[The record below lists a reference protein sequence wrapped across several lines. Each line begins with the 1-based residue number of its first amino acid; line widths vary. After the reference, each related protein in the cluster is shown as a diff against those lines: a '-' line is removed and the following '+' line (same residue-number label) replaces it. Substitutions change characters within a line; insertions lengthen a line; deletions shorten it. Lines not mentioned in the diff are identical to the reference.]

1 MDLTQCIITA
11 FARANGCFCLDFR
24 RRETPNFVFSCS
36 SLYLF
41 SVCSCFVHHFTFF
54 ICLFFNF
61 SVIILILKCLNYRL
75 LVALQK
81 FVEGSLLSLQRNNNI
96 KVQHLKQSFI
106 YSSSSSWEMWPLLKG
121 FFGFFAVYWSRALV
135 LTLGMKG
142 PWFKSWTS
150 LCGARGF
157 TAELFLQVLG
167 YYTLLLLKTLSKA
180 FSCSKNAAARVLEG
194 SRKREHTIFLILNPI

>member
-121 FFGFFAVYWSRALV
+121 FFGGFLQFIGL
-135 LTLGMKG
+135 G
-142 PWFKSWTS
+142 PWFS
-150 LCGARGF
+150 LWVWK
-157 TAELFLQVLG
+157 VLG
-167 YYTLLLLKTLSKA
+167 SNPGQACVVLGALLL
-180 FSCSKNAAARVLEG
+180 SCSCKCWA
-194 SRKREHTIFLILNPI
+194 TILCYY